1 MRAKPLATVGSTQ
14 CYPKFAMI
22 AISSGIAGPFC
33 IAAVFLHVHTQIQS
47 EVLSR
52 AVAQTSQ
59 QDHAAALVGASR
71 A

>member
-1 MRAKPLATVGSTQ
+1 
-14 CYPKFAMI
+14 MI